1 LSSLT
6 MGFLLLA
13 SFFPFVYSNYMTDQ
27 SMQVLTT
34 DIEKELLNIIIENLD
49 QAKITIEEAQSV
61 AKEFLTLL
69 PLQDQKD
76 LLEKLYKLG
85 QDHNETKIM
94 YLKYAKP
101 IEEDDRQKKLALM
114 SEHIKNGQIE
124 HAIAVAKGE
133 VNAPQVSKQ

>member
-1 LSSLT
+1 
-6 MGFLLLA
+6 MNMA
-13 SFFPFVYSNYMTDQ
+13 DQ
-27 SMQVLTT
+27 SMQNVTT
-34 DIEKELLNIIIENLD
+34 DVEEELLNIIIENLD
-49 QAKITIEEAQSV
+49 KANMTVEEAQST
-61 AKEFLTLL
+61 AREFLSLL

-85 QDHNETKIM
+85 QDHTSTKVM

-101 IEEDDRQKKLALM
+101 IEEEERHRKLALM

-133 VNAPQVSKQ
+133 TNAVPTS